1 MSKENIKISTSL
13 SKVELKRLQDLATR
27 NKVPVK
33 EVMERFKEAKKTISN
48 DRLAVTSV
56 MNSYRREKSF
66 QLVGK
71 KGNIQVLYGFIVGDL
86 GLFDRAEMIRNQV
99 KSYIRKEGIEA
110 AREAQLIDG
119 DNRILDQRAQ
129 IYGRENPNY
138 LEVLPPELHL
148 RSRTLLMIARK
159 NGDKTFKLG
168 SIHTEDNRLAR
179 AWDKVKFYTPCQ
191 VPINLK
197 EEIEDRKTKEGKVV
211 IFGDFKANSSSA
223 QETTSIFKAIK
234 EDWDVDK
241 ILMETVEKQ
250 ITPIEK
256 IEEVHN
262 ATKDVWDRR
271 IIIRG
276 AVTWVSIDRPTPF
289 GSIWMQVMDPD
300 NEENVVRCMIP
311 EHLSIDFG
319 EGSEIIIFGK
329 TKVSKYRDRDSGE
342 LVEGDV
348 IVDVHG
354 IYPIPGLS
362 TSREASIP
370 ETLEDETEIEGWI
383 S

>member
-1 MSKENIKISTSL
+1 
-13 SKVELKRLQDLATR
+13 
-27 NKVPVK
+27 
-33 EVMERFKEAKKTISN
+33 
-48 DRLAVTSV
+48 
-56 MNSYRREKSF
+56 
-66 QLVGK
+66 
-71 KGNIQVLYGFIVGDL
+71 
-86 GLFDRAEMIRNQV
+86 
-99 KSYIRKEGIEA
+99 
-110 AREAQLIDG
+110 
-119 DNRILDQRAQ
+119 
-129 IYGRENPNY
+129 
-138 LEVLPPELHL
+138 
-148 RSRTLLMIARK
+148 
-159 NGDKTFKLG
+159 
-168 SIHTEDNRLAR
+168 
-179 AWDKVKFYTPCQ
+179 
-191 VPINLK
+191 
-197 EEIEDRKTKEGKVV
+197 
-211 IFGDFKANSSSA
+211 
-223 QETTSIFKAIK
+223 
-234 EDWDVDK
+234 
-241 ILMETVEKQ
+241 METVEKQ

-329 TKVSKYRDRDSGE
+329 TKVSKYRDKDSGE

>member
-13 SKVELKRLQDLATR
+13 SKVELKRLQDLAAR
-27 NKVPVK
+27 NKVPVE

-48 DRLAVTSV
+48 DRLAVTNV

-223 QETTSIFKAIK
+223 QETTSIFKAVK
-234 EDWDVDK
+234 EDWNVDK

-329 TKVSKYRDRDSGE
+329 TKVSKYRDKDSGE
-342 LVEGDV
+342 LVEGDI

>member
-13 SKVELKRLQDLATR
+13 SKVELKRLQDLAAR
-27 NKVPVK
+27 NKVPVE

-329 TKVSKYRDRDSGE
+329 TKVSKYRDKDSGE

>member
-159 NGDKTFKLG
+159 NGDKAFKLG

>member
-13 SKVELKRLQDLATR
+13 SKVELKRLQDLAAR

-159 NGDKTFKLG
+159 NGDKAFKLG

-329 TKVSKYRDRDSGE
+329 TKVSKYRDKDSGE

>member
-48 DRLAVTSV
+48 DRLAVTNV

-223 QETTSIFKAIK
+223 QETTSIFKAVK

-329 TKVSKYRDRDSGE
+329 TKVSKYRDKDSGE

>member
-13 SKVELKRLQDLATR
+13 SKVELKRLQDLAAR
-27 NKVPVK
+27 NKVPVE

-48 DRLAVTSV
+48 DRLAVTNV

-329 TKVSKYRDRDSGE
+329 TKVSKYRDKDSGE

-370 ETLEDETEIEGWI
+370 ETLEDETEIEGWLD
-383 S
+383 

>member
-1 MSKENIKISTSL
+1 MSKENVKISTSL

-27 NKVPVK
+27 NKVSFK

-223 QETTSIFKAIK
+223 QETTSIFKAVK

-329 TKVSKYRDRDSGE
+329 TKVSKYRDKDSGE

-370 ETLEDETEIEGWI
+370 ETLEDETEIEGWLD
-383 S
+383 

>member
-13 SKVELKRLQDLATR
+13 SKVELKRLQDLAAR
-27 NKVPVK
+27 NKVPVE

-223 QETTSIFKAIK
+223 QETTSIFKAVK

>member
-13 SKVELKRLQDLATR
+13 SKVELKRLQDLAAR
-27 NKVPVK
+27 NKVPVE

-48 DRLAVTSV
+48 DRLAVTNV

-66 QLVGK
+66 QLVRK

-159 NGDKTFKLG
+159 NGDKAFKLG

-223 QETTSIFKAIK
+223 QETTSIFKAVK

>member
-27 NKVPVK
+27 NKVLFK

-223 QETTSIFKAIK
+223 QETTSIFKAVK

-354 IYPIPGLS
+354 IYPIPGLR

-370 ETLEDETEIEGWI
+370 ETLEDETEIEGWLD
-383 S
+383 

>member
-27 NKVPVK
+27 NKVSFK

-48 DRLAVTSV
+48 DRLAVTNV

-159 NGDKTFKLG
+159 NGDKAFKLG

-241 ILMETVEKQ
+241 ILMETIEKQ

>member
-223 QETTSIFKAIK
+223 QETTSIFKAVK

>member
-13 SKVELKRLQDLATR
+13 SKVELKRLQDLAAR
-27 NKVPVK
+27 NKVPVE

-223 QETTSIFKAIK
+223 QETTSIFKAVK

-342 LVEGDV
+342 LVEGDI

>member
-1 MSKENIKISTSL
+1 MSKENVKISTSL

-66 QLVGK
+66 QLVRK

-223 QETTSIFKAIK
+223 QETTSIFKAVK

>member
-1 MSKENIKISTSL
+1 MNKENIKISTSL

-48 DRLAVTSV
+48 DRLAVTNV

-66 QLVGK
+66 QLVRK

-223 QETTSIFKAIK
+223 QETTSIFKAVK
-234 EDWDVDK
+234 EDWNVDK

>member
-27 NKVPVK
+27 NKVPFK

-223 QETTSIFKAIK
+223 QETTSIFKAVK

-329 TKVSKYRDRDSGE
+329 TKVSKYRDKDSGE

>member
-13 SKVELKRLQDLATR
+13 SKVELKRLQDLAAR
-27 NKVPVK
+27 NKVPVE

-48 DRLAVTSV
+48 DRLAVTNV

-223 QETTSIFKAIK
+223 QETTSIFKAVK

-329 TKVSKYRDRDSGE
+329 TKVSKYRDKDSGE

>member
-13 SKVELKRLQDLATR
+13 SKVELKRLQDLAAR
-27 NKVPVK
+27 NKVPVE

-66 QLVGK
+66 QLVRK

-223 QETTSIFKAIK
+223 QETTSIFKAVK

>member
-1 MSKENIKISTSL
+1 MSKENVKISTSL
-13 SKVELKRLQDLATR
+13 SKIELKRLQDLAAR

-223 QETTSIFKAIK
+223 QETTSIFKAVK
-234 EDWDVDK
+234 EDWNVDK

-329 TKVSKYRDRDSGE
+329 TKVSKYRDKDSGE

>member
-1 MSKENIKISTSL
+1 MSKENVKISTSL

-27 NKVPVK
+27 NKVPFK

-223 QETTSIFKAIK
+223 QETTSIFKAVK

-329 TKVSKYRDRDSGE
+329 TKVSKYRDKDSGE

>member
-13 SKVELKRLQDLATR
+13 SKVELKRLQDLAAR
-27 NKVPVK
+27 NKVPVE

-48 DRLAVTSV
+48 DRLAVTNV

-66 QLVGK
+66 QLVRK

-241 ILMETVEKQ
+241 ILIETVEKQ

-329 TKVSKYRDRDSGE
+329 TKVSKYRDKDSGE

>member
-13 SKVELKRLQDLATR
+13 SKVELKRLQDLAAR
-27 NKVPVK
+27 NKVPVE

-223 QETTSIFKAIK
+223 QETTSIFKAVK

-329 TKVSKYRDRDSGE
+329 TKVSKYRDKDSGE

>member
-1 MSKENIKISTSL
+1 MSKENVKISTSL
-13 SKVELKRLQDLATR
+13 SKIELKRLQDLATR
-27 NKVPVK
+27 NKVSFK

>member
-13 SKVELKRLQDLATR
+13 SKVELKRLQDLAAR
-27 NKVPVK
+27 NKVPVE

-48 DRLAVTSV
+48 DRLAVTNV

-66 QLVGK
+66 QLVRK

-159 NGDKTFKLG
+159 NSDKTFKLG

-223 QETTSIFKAIK
+223 QETTSVFKAIK

-329 TKVSKYRDRDSGE
+329 TKVSKYRDKDSGE

>member
-27 NKVPVK
+27 NKVPFK

-159 NGDKTFKLG
+159 NGDKAFKLG

-223 QETTSIFKAIK
+223 QETTSIFKAVK
-234 EDWDVDK
+234 EDWNVDK

-329 TKVSKYRDRDSGE
+329 TKVSKYRDKDSGE

>member
-27 NKVPVK
+27 NKVPFK

-48 DRLAVTSV
+48 DRLAVTNV

>member
-13 SKVELKRLQDLATR
+13 SKIELKRLQDLATR
-27 NKVPVK
+27 NKVPFK

-159 NGDKTFKLG
+159 NGDKAFKLG

-223 QETTSIFKAIK
+223 QETTSIFKAVK

-329 TKVSKYRDRDSGE
+329 TKVSKYRDKDSGE

>member
-27 NKVPVK
+27 NKVPFK

-48 DRLAVTSV
+48 DRLAVTNV

-223 QETTSIFKAIK
+223 QETTSIFKAVK

-370 ETLEDETEIEGWI
+370 ETLEDETEIEGWLD
-383 S
+383 

>member
-13 SKVELKRLQDLATR
+13 SKVELKRLQDLAAR
-27 NKVPVK
+27 NKVPVE

>member
-159 NGDKTFKLG
+159 NGDKAFKLG

-223 QETTSIFKAIK
+223 QETTSVFKAVK

-329 TKVSKYRDRDSGE
+329 TKVSKYRDKDSGE